1 MFTVGEKMQI
11 PFLNTFSNGLFY
23 DLSLDQKPF
32 WYKGVRPIPQKPNQ
46 RKVRKT
52 KRQSCRY

>member
-1 MFTVGEKMQI
+1 MFIVGEKMQI
-11 PFLNTFSNGLFY
+11 PFLDELVYGFK
-23 DLSLDQKPF
+23 SLNLTQKPF
-32 WYKGVRPIPQKPNQ
+32 WYKGFRPIPQKLNQ

>member
-1 MFTVGEKMQI
+1 MQI
-11 PFLNTFSNGLFY
+11 PFLDELANGLFP
-23 DLSLDQKPF
+23 DLALDQKPF
-32 WYKGVRPIPQKPNQ
+32 WHRNPRPIPQKPNQ

>member
-1 MFTVGEKMQI
+1 MEFA
-11 PFLNTFSNGLFY
+11 FLNTFSNGLFY

-32 WYKGVRPIPQKPNQ
+32 WYKGVRPIPQKLNQ